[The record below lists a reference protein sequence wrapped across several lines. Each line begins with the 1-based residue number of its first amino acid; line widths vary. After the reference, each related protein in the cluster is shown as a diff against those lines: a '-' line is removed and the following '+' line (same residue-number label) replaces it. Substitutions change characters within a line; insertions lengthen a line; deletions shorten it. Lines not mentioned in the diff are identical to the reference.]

1 MHRVLAPGAQGHV
14 PEGGARMKTSTTVR
28 LWRSG
33 ARGNPVQIRGVEATI
48 RAGYEPRLLH
58 QCCCCGDFC
67 DADTGWHAGSCLPF
81 HRVSHGLCRDC
92 KAAYYGEGTNA

>member
-1 MHRVLAPGAQGHV
+1 VHRVLATGAARHV
-14 PEGGARMKTSTTVR
+14 PEGGARMTSTVR

-33 ARGNPVQIRGVEATI
+33 VRGRPVQIRGVEATI

-58 QCCCCGDFC
+58 RCCCCGDFRTG
-67 DADTGWHAGSCLPF
+67 DTGWHAGSALPQ
-81 HRVSHGLCRDC
+81 HRVLHGLCRDC